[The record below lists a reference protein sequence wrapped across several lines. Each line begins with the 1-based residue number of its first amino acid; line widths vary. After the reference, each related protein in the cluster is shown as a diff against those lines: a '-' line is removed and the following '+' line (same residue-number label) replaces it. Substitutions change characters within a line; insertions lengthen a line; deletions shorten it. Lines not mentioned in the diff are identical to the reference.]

1 MMKKKI
7 NSDSIFGV
15 VNGFI
20 LLLITL
26 MIVYPLYFVIIA
38 SVSDPVAV
46 NMGETLL
53 LPKGINFLGYKKML
67 EYSNIVTGYKNSI
80 IYTVVGTICNLLV
93 CIPTAFVLSR
103 KELPGR
109 KWLSMFFVVTMYFQG
124 GVVPTYLVV
133 KQTHLLNTMWALI
146 VPGVLNTY
154 NMIVCRSFFA
164 NNVSEELFESTKID
178 GGGYMTFFFKVV
190 LPLST
195 SIIAVMVLYHAL
207 VHWNSYLTSLYYI
220 RDSEKYPLQL
230 VLRSLTASLNVDSI
244 QGSVDSQTISE
255 MQKAQQS
262 VRYAVVIASAIPV
275 FLIYPFVQK
284 HFVKGVMVG
293 SVKG

>member
-1 MMKKKI
+1 MKKKL
-7 NSDSIFGV
+7 NSDTILSLVI
-15 VNGFI
+15 GFVLI
-20 LLLITL
+20 VITL
-26 MIVYPLYFVIIA
+26 VVVYPLYFVLIA
-38 SVSDPVAV
+38 SISDPVQV

-53 LPKGINFLGYKKML
+53 LPKGINLLGYKKML
-67 EYSNIVTGYKNSI
+67 EFSDIVTGYKNSI
-80 IYTVVGTICNLLV
+80 IYTVIGTIVNLLV

-109 KWLSMFFVVTMYFQG
+109 KWLSMFFVLTMYFSG
-124 GVVPTYLVV
+124 GIIPTYLVV
-133 KQTHLLNTMWALI
+133 RDTNLLNTMWALI
-146 VPGVLNTY
+146 LPGALSTY

-164 NNVSEELFESTKID
+164 SNVSEELFESTKID
-178 GGGYMTFFFKVV
+178 GGGYMTFFLKIV
-190 LPLST
+190 LPLSK

-207 VHWNSYLTSLYYI
+207 IHWNSYLSSLYYI

-230 VLRSLTASLNVDSI
+230 VLRSLTASLNVDNI
-244 QGSVDSQTISE
+244 QGSLDSQTISE

-262 VRYAVVIASAIPV
+262 VRYAVVIAAAVPV
-275 FLIYPFVQK
+275 FLVYPFVQK

>member
-1 MMKKKI
+1 MNKKI
-7 NSDSIFGV
+7 NSDKVLGV

-38 SVSDPVAV
+38 SISDPVAV

-67 EYSNIVTGYKNSI
+67 EYSNIITGYKNSI

-109 KWLSMFFVVTMYFQG
+109 KWLSMFFVLTLYFQG
-124 GVVPTYLVV
+124 GVIPTYLVV
-133 KQTHLLNTMWALI
+133 KQTGLLNSMWALI
-146 VPGVLNTY
+146 IPGVLNTY

-164 NNVSEELFESTKID
+164 NNVSEELFDSTKID

-207 VHWNSYLTSLYYI
+207 IHWNSYLTSLYYI

-230 VLRSLTASLNVDSI
+230 VLRALTASLNVDSI
-244 QGSVDSQTISE
+244 QGSLDSQTISE

-262 VRYAVVIASAIPV
+262 VRYAVVIASAVPV